1 MLTYKTTAESQKMT
15 TVRQILD
22 SKKSSQIISVGPDST
37 VFDALQLMAGK
48 DVSAVLV
55 LENERLVG
63 IFTERDYA
71 RKLIL
76 QGRNSKETRIGDLM
90 TQNLLTVSPSQTVEG
105 IMAIMTEN
113 RFRHLP
119 VVERGNL
126 IGIVTIGDAVKA
138 VMDQQQQTIQQL
150 AGYIAGDI
158 APGM

>member
-1 MLTYKTTAESQKMT
+1 MTT

-22 SKKSSQIISVGPDST
+22 SKKKNQIISVSPDD
-37 VFDALQLMAGK
+37 VVLEALTKMASS

-71 RKLIL
+71 RKLVL
-76 QGRNSKETRIGDLM
+76 QGRASKDTRIGDLM
-90 TQNLLTVSPSQTVEG
+90 TQNLLTISPSQTVDDV
-105 IMAIMTEN
+105 MNLMTEN

-119 VVERGNL
+119 VVDRGQL

-138 VMDQQQQTIQQL
+138 VIDEQKQTINQL
-150 AGYIAGDI
+150 AGYISGDL
-158 APGM
+158 APGQ

>member
-1 MLTYKTTAESQKMT
+1 MTT

-22 SKKSSQIISVGPDST
+22 SKKKNQIISVSPDD
-37 VFDALQLMAGK
+37 VVLEALTKMASS

-71 RKLIL
+71 RKLVL
-76 QGRNSKETRIGDLM
+76 QGRASKDTRIGDLM
-90 TQNLLTVSPSQTVEG
+90 TQNLLTISPSQTVDDV
-105 IMAIMTEN
+105 MSLMTEN

-119 VVERGNL
+119 VVDRGQL

-138 VMDQQQQTIQQL
+138 VIDEQKQTIDQL
-150 AGYIAGDI
+150 AGYISGDM
-158 APGM
+158 APGQ